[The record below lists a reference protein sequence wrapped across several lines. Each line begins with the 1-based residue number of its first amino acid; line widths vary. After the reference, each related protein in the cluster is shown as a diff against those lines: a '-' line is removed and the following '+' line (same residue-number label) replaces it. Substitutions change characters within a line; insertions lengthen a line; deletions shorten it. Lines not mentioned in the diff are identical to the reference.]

1 MMPAYLPN
9 SAAATIGGKI
19 PIDMGKNWRD
29 GRRIFGNGK
38 TWRGL
43 FGGVLSGVLLGFVQI
58 SVQNSGFLLQLPRL
72 TILSVILLAT
82 GALFGDLVKSF
93 FKRRLNKKQ
102 GEEWLFA
109 DQYDLVAG
117 AFLLLLV
124 FDFPWFVSVMTIPI
138 LVAILIITPLLHRIV
153 NIIGYTIG
161 VKEVPW

>member
-9 SAAATIGGKI
+9 SAAAAIGGKI

-29 GRRIFGNGK
+29 GRRVFGNGK

-43 FGGVLSGVLLGFVQI
+43 FGGVFSGIFIGFVQI
-58 SVQNSGFLLQLPRL
+58 SIQESGFLVPLPRL
-72 TILSVILLAT
+72 TILSVLLLAT
-82 GALFGDLVKSF
+82 GSLFGDLGKSF

-102 GEEWLFA
+102 GEEWLYA

-117 AFLLLLV
+117 AFFLLLL
-124 FDFPWFVSVMTIPI
+124 FDFPWFVSVVTIPI

-153 NIIGYTIG
+153 NIIGYFIG